1 MKPDLRSPDRD
12 SEATSSS
19 GTDGR
24 RWTLEALAVGAVRAL
39 GSVTSAM
46 HKTPVDGALELG
58 PEGLVGD
65 AQADRRHHGG
75 VDKAV
80 HHYPRDHYAAWR
92 AELGDLPWLDAP
104 GAFGE
109 NFSTT
114 GLVEADVCL
123 GDRWS
128 IGGALL
134 EVSQA
139 RQPCFKLG
147 LRFGRKD
154 MPRLVQATGRTG
166 WYYRVLQ
173 PGEVQVGDALEL
185 VARPHPEWPL
195 TRARSVLY
203 DRTLDRDELRALA
216 ALPRLAE
223 SWRTLVERRL
233 ASGEVEDWTGR
244 LEGSRDGS

>member
-1 MKPDLRSPDRD
+1 LKPDLRSPGGD
-12 SEATSSS
+12 ASSS
-19 GTDGR
+19 ETDGR

-46 HKTPVDGALELG
+46 HKTPVDGALVLG

-128 IGGALL
+128 VGGALL

-154 MPRLVQATGRTG
+154 MPRLVQASGRTG
-166 WYYRVLQ
+166 WYYRVLEV
-173 PGEVQVGDALEL
+173 GEVRAGD
-185 VARPHPEWPL
+185 
-195 TRARSVLY
+195 VL
-203 DRTLDRDELRALA
+203 
-216 ALPRLAE
+216 
-223 SWRTLVERRL
+223 
-233 ASGEVEDWTGR
+233 
-244 LEGSRDGS
+244 